1 VPAAPAP
8 DILPP
13 RLDDILI
20 ALPERAFT
28 GRLRKVYTA
37 AAHAI
42 SRLSDMDLVQYETQT
57 VESSADLSLW
67 EEMAPVIRDTVMDV
81 NALLNVVRE
90 QFPVQPRG
98 GLADTLRSA
107 TEEAGPLPP
116 TSPLARKGQ
125 QAVEVLHAGM
135 AQIAQGITQL
145 GEAMR
150 SPAVVSDRWNLLA
163 EIQRFRAL
171 FREQMGALVFD
182 SVSALTDVNP
192 RDVVPGHD
200 AEVKAAIVVRAIVS
214 DLGRIVGSRL
224 QKIREAEPEDV
235 QWNAQQLQNELDAF
249 GRTQAYRSLR
259 AQDKRRIIEV
269 RSQVG
274 KLAIQPAPS
283 RTELMEVASEL
294 DTFVGDLA
302 EVNRRQI
309 LITHDREVWAG
320 CGVRLER
327 AMGLVGSDA
336 ASAARALA
344 EAASSAQSL
353 YGRDPALDVF
363 LRRARKAPLGQLQGP
378 ELRQTLESFQ
388 ELLAQLPMG

>member
-1 VPAAPAP
+1 VAAAPTP
-8 DILPP
+8 ETLPA
-13 RLDDILI
+13 RLEELLT
-20 ALPERAFT
+20 ALPERAFA
-28 GRLRKVYTA
+28 GRLRKVYAA

-42 SRLSDMDLVQYETQT
+42 VRLSDMDLVQYETQS
-57 VESSADLSLW
+57 VEGSADLSLW

-98 GLADTLRSA
+98 GLADTVRSA
-107 TEEAGPLPP
+107 AEETGPLPP
-116 TSPLARKGQ
+116 SSPLARKAQ
-125 QAVEVLHAGM
+125 QAVEVLHEAMGT
-135 AQIAQGITQL
+135 IAQGITQL

-150 SPAVVSDRWNLLA
+150 SPGVVSDRWNLLA

-171 FREQMGALVFD
+171 FREQIGTLVYDSAGALAD
-182 SVSALTDVNP
+182 VSR

-200 AEVKAAIVVRAIVS
+200 AEVKAAIVVRAIVA
-214 DLGRIVGSRL
+214 DLGRIVGARL
-224 QKIREAEPEDV
+224 QKVREAEPEDV

-274 KLAIQPAPS
+274 KLAIQPAPAQP
-283 RTELMEVASEL
+283 ELMAVASDL

-302 EVNRRQI
+302 QVNRRQV
-309 LITHDREVWAG
+309 LISHDREVWAA
-320 CGVRLER
+320 CGVQLER
-327 AMGLVGSDA
+327 AMGMYGYDPSLA
-336 ASAARALA
+336 AKVLSEAAAR
-344 EAASSAQSL
+344 AQSL

-363 LRRARKAPLGQLQGP
+363 LRRARKAPLATLTGE
-378 ELRQTLESFQ
+378 ELRGTLESFQ
-388 ELLAQLPMG
+388 ELLAQLPVG

>member
-1 VPAAPAP
+1 MSSAPVAES
-8 DILPP
+8 LPP
-13 RLDDILI
+13 RLEEILK
-20 ALPERAFT
+20 ALPERAFS
-28 GRLRKVYTA
+28 GRLRHVYTA
-37 AAHAI
+37 AGQAI
-42 SRLSDMDLVQYETQT
+42 ARLSDMDLVQYETQT
-57 VESSADLSLW
+57 VEGSADLSLW

-81 NALLNVVRE
+81 NALLNAVRE
-90 QFPVQPRG
+90 QFPQQPRG
-98 GLADTLRSA
+98 GIADIVRTA
-107 TEEAGPLPP
+107 TEEAGPLPAS
-116 TSPLARKGQ
+116 SPLARRAQ
-125 QAVEVLHAGM
+125 QAVEVLHTAM

-150 SPAVVSDRWNLLA
+150 SPHVVSDRWNLLA

-171 FREQMGALVFD
+171 FREQMGALVYE
-182 SVSALTDVNP
+182 SVSELAEVS
-192 RDVVPGHD
+192 RREVVPGHD

-214 DLGRIVGSRL
+214 DLGRIVGARL

-274 KLAIQPAPS
+274 KLSIQPAPS
-283 RTELMEVASEL
+283 QQELLAVASEL

-302 EVNRRQI
+302 SVNRRQI
-309 LITHDREVWAG
+309 LIDHDREIWAG

-327 AMGLVGSDA
+327 AAALLGSDPA
-336 ASAARALA
+336 GAARALA

-363 LRRARKAPLGQLQGP
+363 LRRARKAPLGTLKGE
-378 ELRQTLESFQ
+378 ELRGTLESLQ
-388 ELLAQLPMG
+388 ELLAQLPVG

>member
-1 VPAAPAP
+1 
-8 DILPP
+8 
-13 RLDDILI
+13 
-20 ALPERAFT
+20 
-28 GRLRKVYTA
+28 
-37 AAHAI
+37 
-42 SRLSDMDLVQYETQT
+42 
-57 VESSADLSLW
+57 
-67 EEMAPVIRDTVMDV
+67 
-81 NALLNVVRE
+81 VRE
-90 QFPVQPRG
+90 QFPQQPRG
-98 GLADTLRSA
+98 GIADIVRTA

-116 TSPLARKGQ
+116 SSPLARRAQ
-125 QAVEVLHAGM
+125 QAVEVLHTAM
-135 AQIAQGITQL
+135 TQIAQGITQL

-150 SPAVVSDRWNLLA
+150 SPGVVSDRWNLLA

-171 FREQMGALVFD
+171 FREQMGALVYE
-182 SVSALTDVNP
+182 SVSELAQVT
-192 RDVVPGHD
+192 RREVVPGHE

-274 KLAIQPAPS
+274 KLSIQPAPS
-283 RTELMEVASEL
+283 QPELMAVASEL

-302 EVNRRQI
+302 AVNRRQI
-309 LITHDREVWAG
+309 LIEHDREVWAG

-327 AMGLVGSDA
+327 AASLLASDPA
-336 ASAARALA
+336 GAARALA

-363 LRRARKAPLGQLQGP
+363 LRRARKAPLGTLRGE
-378 ELRQTLESFQ
+378 ELRGTLESVQ
-388 ELLAQLPMG
+388 ELLAQLPVG